1 MKDLSEDII
10 EILQEYVFQDEQVS
24 CTMKLNDLF
33 QSEIKLLSGNK
44 DAIIEKQR
52 EYNKYLLDVIDDNY
66 ILMKRSKYE
75 SELSA
80 LQSGAERGAPFD
92 ESLRDELI
100 NFCKEYKAY
109 YHSIVNLSIAE
120 KTDYEKFIDEYL
132 KSRNS
137 VTMHDLLNDDSA
149 REERK

>member
-1 MKDLSEDII
+1 MKTTKEK
-10 EILQEYVFQDEQVS
+10 ILEV
-24 CTMKLNDLF
+24 L
-33 QSEIKLLSGNK
+33 
-44 DAIIEKQR
+44 
-52 EYNKYLLDVIDDNY
+52 NKYITRTVKGGDCIVSHHIYDIATEL
-66 ILMKRSKYE
+66 E
-75 SELSA
+75 S
-80 LQSGAERGAPFD
+80 LQSGAERGVPFD
-92 ESLRDELI
+92 EELRDELI

-132 KSRNS
+132 KSRTS